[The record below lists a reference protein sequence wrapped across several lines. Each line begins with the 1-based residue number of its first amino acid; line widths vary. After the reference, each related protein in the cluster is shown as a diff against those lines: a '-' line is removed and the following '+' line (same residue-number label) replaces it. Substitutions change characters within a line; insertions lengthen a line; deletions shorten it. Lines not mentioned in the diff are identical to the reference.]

1 MLFVHALLGCDTTSH
16 IYGLGKGVALQ
27 LIRTDKTFQ
36 EKAKVFRDAN
46 KKKEVIIA
54 AGEKAIVLAHK
65 GLPKDNL
72 DNLRLL
78 RFHQKVNSSTVFVQ
92 PQVLPPTSAAAKF
105 HSMRVYL
112 QVQQWMG
119 QGDQLKPED
128 CGWYEKDAKY
138 LPVTTYIDAAPS
150 DLLEVVRCNC
160 KMGCSTKQCSC
171 RKHGLECSTGCGQCR
186 GVCTNVTSLEDDL

>member
-128 CGWYEKDAKY
+128 CGWYEKDAVS
-138 LPVTTYIDAAPS
+138 PSNYIY
-150 DLLEVVRCNC
+150 R
-160 KMGCSTKQCSC
+160 CSTF
-171 RKHGLECSTGCGQCR
+171 RPFGGCQMQLQDGMQHQAM
-186 GVCTNVTSLEDDL
+186 LL